1 MNTVHRHKHHSVT
14 VNVFVFRRIKAW
26 VSSSYTRLITRTD
39 SRSDLMK
46 DLCRS
51 ENIRSTEGSRFDSPR
66 QNYYSNRGK
75 NKIYLQHVRILYFV
89 TTTLKKRPKPTIC

>member
-51 ENIRSTEGSRFDSPR
+51 EHR
-66 QNYYSNRGK
+66 
-75 NKIYLQHVRILYFV
+75 
-89 TTTLKKRPKPTIC
+89 